1 MWYTIAS
8 SFIAINISAQCNLES
23 DHTKLGRCL
32 RPWLDLWEMIRVQ
45 EAHASNLV
53 YPVPFYSRESVL
65 FLCSAY
71 LDSRSTCMT
80 SEVLEKCKHNE
91 MIIFIQ
97 RHMRY
102 YCGNK
107 AKLAFG
113 KFDCLHSAL
122 MSDQH
127 CWRHIQDISSSTYRG
142 GKCIGIPMFFNCIS
156 PAVRSECQNSGV
168 HILVDAITSFGCA
181 LQKELVQQSAKYV
194 TKMNNTGEFTEEA
207 SKTYIRNELPAALPV
222 LDEERNGQ

>member
-1 MWYTIAS
+1 MQKLLLILIPIMALITRWAYSRIFMLSCKDEKYTIT
-8 SFIAINISAQCNLES
+8 ISAQCNLDS

-53 YPVPFYSRESVL
+53 YPIPFYSRESVL

-71 LDSRSTCMT
+71 HDSQLTCMT
-80 SEVLEKCKHNE
+80 SEVLEKCKRNE

-97 RHMRY
+97 RNMRY

-113 KFDCLHSAL
+113 NFDCLHGR
-122 MSDQH
+122 M
-127 CWRHIQDISSSTYRG
+127 II
-142 GKCIGIPMFFNCIS
+142 
-156 PAVRSECQNSGV
+156 
-168 HILVDAITSFGCA
+168 
-181 LQKELVQQSAKYV
+181 
-194 TKMNNTGEFTEEA
+194 
-207 SKTYIRNELPAALPV
+207 
-222 LDEERNGQ
+222 

>member
-1 MWYTIAS
+1 
-8 SFIAINISAQCNLES
+8 INISARCNLES

-53 YPVPFYSRESVL
+53 YPIPFYSRESVL

-71 LDSRSTCMT
+71 HDSRSTCMT
-80 SEVLEKCKHNE
+80 SEVLEKCKRNE

-97 RHMRY
+97 RNMRY

-107 AKLAFG
+107 AKLIFG
-113 KFDCLHSAL
+113 NFDCLHGAL
-122 MSDQH
+122 MSQQH
-127 CWRHIQDISSSTYRG
+127 CWRHIQDISSINHGT
-142 GKCIGIPMFFNCIS
+142 GKCFGIPTFFDCIL
-156 PAVRSECQNSGV
+156 PAIQSKCQKSGV
-168 HILVDAITSFGCA
+168 YIFVDAITSFGCA
-181 LQKELVQQSAKYV
+181 LSKELIQQSANYTAKI
-194 TKMNNTGEFTEEA
+194 NDTGEFTEEA
-207 SKTYIRNELPAALPV
+207 GKTYIRNELPAALPV